1 METLNRHPSIWLCA
15 ETYFLHFVYGRRH
28 RLGDLANPS
37 VRRKLISAYLQT
49 NRIKQ
54 QNVDLDELAETLM
67 DEGVGYEA
75 FFDSLMRFC
84 ARQHGKRRYGEKTP
98 DHARAADVL
107 CRAFPDCALIHLVR
121 DPRDVVASLMR
132 MPWGDKSVLANAGQ
146 WRACQMGALR
156 CSGRQNYLQV
166 VFESLVARPEKELS
180 RICRFLGEEYSPEML
195 IAGEE
200 EGASR
205 WWLKRARRSID
216 QTRAHSWRQ
225 ELTSTQ
231 VGLVE
236 WRVGGLMERLGYAAE
251 ARPVPRMRIAQALAM
266 ESLDRARWT
275 LKRLPGMWYY
285 WLRPGDLA
293 SEEATIDALA

>member
-1 METLNRHPSIWLCA
+1 
-15 ETYFLHFVYGRRH
+15 
-28 RLGDLANPS
+28 
-37 VRRKLISAYLQT
+37 
-49 NRIKQ
+49 
-54 QNVDLDELAETLM
+54 
-67 DEGVGYEA
+67 
-75 FFDSLMRFC
+75 
-84 ARQHGKRRYGEKTP
+84 
-98 DHARAADVL
+98 
-107 CRAFPDCALIHLVR
+107 LIHLVR